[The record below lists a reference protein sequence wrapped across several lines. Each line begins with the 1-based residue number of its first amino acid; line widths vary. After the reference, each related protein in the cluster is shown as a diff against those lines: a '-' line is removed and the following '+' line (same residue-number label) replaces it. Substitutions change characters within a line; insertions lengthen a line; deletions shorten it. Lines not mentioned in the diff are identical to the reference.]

1 MPAPSAPAT
10 TTRPNRFPV
19 DNTPQRYS
27 SPVPPGGAPPRSTRP
42 RWLVPVAAIALV
54 VVVLAVVV
62 GVVYAIGQNA
72 LQQPM
77 STAQAFCDD
86 LKAQKY
92 NEAYGLLSSGYQ
104 ARMTAADFTAIGQL
118 RDQLDGKVSQ
128 CGLAGIQ
135 GSGFS
140 LNLNPQSTS
149 INAQITRKQ
158 TYTGAVS
165 LVKQNGAWK
174 IDALDNSLQ
183 GSDVGALTTEE
194 AFCKAL
200 ASKDYT
206 TAYGT
211 FTPAYQRQIGSVD
224 KYVTGL
230 KQVFGDGQFQIT
242 GCAPNISTYT
252 VTPQGDSA
260 AVSGAINI
268 KVTTDAG
275 TMTVPVPF
283 KLSFAKISGAWKIS
297 DLEVVQSQG

>member
-1 MPAPSAPAT
+1 M
-10 TTRPNRFPV
+10 
-19 DNTPQRYS
+19 
-27 SPVPPGGAPPRSTRP
+27 PPGGTPPKPTRP
-42 RWLVPVAAIALV
+42 RWFVPVLAIALV
-54 VVVLAVVV
+54 VVILGVVA
-62 GVVYAIGQNA
+62 GTVYAIGQNA
-72 LQQPM
+72 LQAPI

-92 NEAYGLLSSGYQ
+92 PDAYSLLSSGYQ
-104 ARMTAADFTAIGQL
+104 ARVTSADFAAIGQL
-118 RDQLDGKVSQ
+118 HDQLDGKVKD
-128 CGLAGIQ
+128 CGLAAIQ

-158 TYTGAVS
+158 TYSGAVS
-165 LVKQNGAWK
+165 LVKQNGSWK
-174 IDALDNSLQ
+174 IDALADSLQ
-183 GSDVGALTTEE
+183 GSDVGALATGA

-206 TAYGT
+206 TAYGM

-224 KYVTGL
+224 KYVNGL

-242 GCAPNISTYT
+242 GCDPNIATYS

-260 AVSGAINI
+260 AVSGALNI

-275 TMTVPVPF
+275 AMTVPVPF
-283 KLSFAKISGAWKIS
+283 KLAFAKISGAWKIS
-297 DLEVVQSQG
+297 DLEVMQSQG